1 VPLGTSFSFI
11 PILFENSAGDSA
23 KDCPTKQKLT
33 IPNIIKRNID
43 NSLGHSRGEAL
54 KLNVAVTM
62 IIHNAL
68 MWYSNW
74 PMNDLRGVAIAL
86 DGAQNFFSELANE
99 LT

>member
-1 VPLGTSFSFI
+1 
-11 PILFENSAGDSA
+11 
-23 KDCPTKQKLT
+23 
-33 IPNIIKRNID
+33 
-43 NSLGHSRGEAL
+43 
-54 KLNVAVTM
+54 
-62 IIHNAL
+62 L